1 MLMLLTAMT
10 SMAEERTRVEK
21 LRSILR
27 ERMERE
33 RERTVLENLRGVE

>member
-1 MLMLLTAMT
+1 
-10 SMAEERTRVEK
+10 MAEERTRVEK